1 MGCQKLLGHLKD
13 KTNIYPL
20 EGLLKPSGYEDD
32 CCREGFMEKM
42 AGQKH
47 EFIFILIFH

>member
-1 MGCQKLLGHLKD
+1 MGSQKLLDHLKD
-13 KTNIYPL
+13 KTNVHPL
-20 EGLLKPSGYEDD
+20 EGLLKPSGYEDH

-47 EFIFILIFH
+47 GSLFILIFH